1 MPTYTYKCR
10 SCDKEFAVE
19 ASLQEKEEGIDAGCP
34 DCEKSEVFQTFSR
47 VGVLGGSS
55 AGAAGASCSASS
67 CPSECSC

>member
-19 ASLQEKEEGIDAGCP
+19 ATLQEKEEGIDVCCP
-34 DCEKSEVFQTFSR
+34 DCDDGEVFQTFTR

-55 AGAAGASCSASS
+55 GGTSCTAGS
-67 CPSECSC
+67 CPSDGSC